1 MRRTAAVLSLLLTA
15 LAGPPTIRAQSFAQL
30 DAIIQDGIRRGVYPG
45 AVVMVGRHDSVLYA
59 EGYGNYTWKADSPV
73 PDPDTTLWDIASV
86 TKVVGTTSAAMV
98 LVDRGLLELDSP
110 VTAYLPRFAGGRKD
124 EVTVRMLLN
133 HTSGLRSYRPYFKLA
148 STRTEA
154 IDLLYEEPLQ
164 RAPGTQA
171 VYSDINAMLLGLL
184 VEQVAREPLDQFVQR
199 EVFQPIQMDHTRYV
213 LPRDVRD
220 LAVPTG
226 RWRGHPIGGEVNDQN
241 AVVLGGVAG
250 HAGIFSTGQDLAR
263 YAQWWLRNGSGAEV
277 AIVEQATML
286 EFLSR
291 TPSSGSRLLGW
302 DTRDPKYP
310 PPSVFGELLSQSAY
324 GHTGWTGTE
333 IWVDPE
339 RDLFLVFL
347 TNRSYAPKV
356 SHSISALRAVRAQ
369 LSEATVRAVP
379 GACQPTIAP
388 VC

>member
-1 MRRTAAVLSLLLTA
+1 M
-15 LAGPPTIRAQSFAQL
+15 
-30 DAIIQDGIRRGVYPG
+30 
-45 AVVMVGRHDSVLYA
+45 
-59 EGYGNYTWKADSPV
+59 
-73 PDPDTTLWDIASV
+73 
-86 TKVVGTTSAAMV
+86 
-98 LVDRGLLELDSP
+98 
-110 VTAYLPRFAGGRKD
+110 
-124 EVTVRMLLN
+124 
-133 HTSGLRSYRPYFKLA
+133 
-148 STRTEA
+148 
-154 IDLLYEEPLQ
+154 
-164 RAPGTQA
+164 
-171 VYSDINAMLLGLL
+171 
-184 VEQVAREPLDQFVQR
+184 
-199 EVFQPIQMDHTRYV
+199 
-213 LPRDVRD
+213 
-220 LAVPTG
+220 
-226 RWRGHPIGGEVNDQN
+226 NDQN

>member
-1 MRRTAAVLSLLLTA
+1 M
-15 LAGPPTIRAQSFAQL
+15 
-30 DAIIQDGIRRGVYPG
+30 
-45 AVVMVGRHDSVLYA
+45 LYA

-213 LPRDVRD
+213 LPKRRTRSRSADRS
-220 LAVPTG
+220 
-226 RWRGHPIGGEVNDQN
+226 
-241 AVVLGGVAG
+241 VAG
-250 HAGIFSTGQDLAR
+250 
-263 YAQWWLRNGSGAEV
+263 
-277 AIVEQATML
+277 
-286 EFLSR
+286 
-291 TPSSGSRLLGW
+291 PSYR
-302 DTRDPKYP
+302 R
-310 PPSVFGELLSQSAY
+310 
-324 GHTGWTGTE
+324 
-333 IWVDPE
+333 
-339 RDLFLVFL
+339 
-347 TNRSYAPKV
+347 
-356 SHSISALRAVRAQ
+356 
-369 LSEATVRAVP
+369 
-379 GACQPTIAP
+379 
-388 VC
+388 